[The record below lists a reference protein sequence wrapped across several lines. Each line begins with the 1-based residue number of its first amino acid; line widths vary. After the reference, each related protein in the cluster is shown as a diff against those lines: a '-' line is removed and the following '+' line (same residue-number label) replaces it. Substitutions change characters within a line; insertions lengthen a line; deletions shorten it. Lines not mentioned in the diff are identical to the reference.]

1 MKKRLF
7 IAIEVPQRIKEKIAD
22 LEHHFEP
29 RFDKALWTKPENIH
43 LTLVFLGNTDYN
55 QIPDIITTLDNIK
68 NDSFEVVFSAIGG
81 FPNLRR
87 PHTLWIGIQENLAL
101 FYLREKIIK
110 NLSELN
116 LNIDEKKFIPHLTIT
131 RFRKRRPIELR
142 MENNFGKFK
151 AKEFILFDSVLS
163 KDGPKHQII
172 KKFQLR

>member
-7 IAIEVPQRIKEKIAD
+7 IAIDVPRKIKEKI
-22 LEHHFEP
+22 LGFEP
-29 RFDKALWTKPENIH
+29 HFSEASWAKPENMH

-55 QIPDIITTLDNIK
+55 QIPDIITALDSVK
-68 NDSFEVVFSAIGG
+68 DDSFEVVFSVIDG

-87 PHTLWIGIQENLAL
+87 PHTLWIGIQENPAL

-110 NLSELN
+110 GLSELN
-116 LNIDEKKFIPHLTIT
+116 LNIDEKKFIPHLTIA
-131 RFRKRRPIELR
+131 RFKKRRPIELR
-142 MENNFGKFK
+142 MEDNFGKFK

-163 KDGPKHQII
+163 KEGPKHQII